1 MKPWHHLVWSL
12 LALSSCV
19 FTIYWSS
26 RVKCFSRILVNWMMM
41 IGDLFSVI
49 ERKALCQQRYE
60 YTMWMYD
67 NTAITSWNCIA
78 THRSRMLE
86 TIAKFNDPQTV
97 IFSPTICTLF
107 EEIRKKHKL
116 SLVTETLYLNFPDR
130 VVVVADPRFYYYGSA
145 LHCSFLVKFQCLQ
158 FKCKLFIGC
167 CSIFFFS
174 SLHCAHLI
182 WSTAM

>member
-86 TIAKFNDPQTV
+86 TIAKLNDPQTV
-97 IFSPTICTLF
+97 IFPTICTLF

-145 LHCSFLVKFQCLQ
+145 LHCSSVYNSSAS
-158 FKCKLFIGC
+158 
-167 CSIFFFS
+167 CSSAAALS
-174 SLHCAHLI
+174 SSSPLCTVRI
-182 WSTAM
+182 WSDQLQCKYSNK